1 MADPVT
7 NLNQTLANHPAL
19 ANNPAIAGDVATSS
33 NPDASATTL
42 LHANN
47 VSALQQALNDNQAT
61 HNNQSIWQSAF
72 GGAAKAVGS
81 ALTWLNKPLQEVQ
94 RDYKFIH
101 SVYTRHGVVQGL
113 LATAGIAGGA
123 SLGAFFGPEG
133 AAAGADLAGAIERN
147 LVGRFGVAYRD
158 SLNDSNNPNYKVS
171 AGRDFA
177 NALAQVPGLGD
188 LRNTDTGLG
197 KVVSGIGDAAF
208 DVNLDPLAV
217 GLKAKSGIAQGK
229 YLTVKTEEGVN
240 VITNK
245 LAFKQG
251 IPALQNFLE
260 RNSLQTFGSSEQL
273 NNLYNAGK
281 NPAVIDRIFGG
292 AGTRYVR
299 SLDNIAKDMN
309 GVNGSATVAI
319 KNPGLQEMVPY
330 LEDAKAKVGTMTSDD
345 VHKVFLQTMGDAEFS
360 QNYLSTTASFVP
372 SRTVV
377 RAALSTAADKL
388 RQWDT
393 NDVNYL
399 RANQAN
405 FFVPRKGFTASI
417 GPVTNPDT
425 GEITQGIIQ
434 SAEQQKILPVVFRPF
449 DKDAWKSALAGKVRT
464 FSGYLPYA
472 IDDKT
477 LELSNIKFSPDNPTA
492 LVPIYRMARFSM
504 SDQLAKQ
511 RVTEFANAADIQ
523 QKKKIYA
530 GIVNEMLKAAGIP
543 DSTEFVKEMHDRI
556 GQMVEG
562 PIDKNQFGHGYFS
575 GDKVSEGSSS
585 AGTYQRGLY
594 EDHAGQFVLPD
605 FREVKSAM
613 RNVGTYGKI
622 YGKIDNFAAKAYTD
636 SVFKPLALL
645 TAGFGLRI
653 AASELL
659 PAVFRFGVLETAKSK
674 IATAAEKMNYKLVA
688 GESDAILENATHAV
702 SQGTDPAKFL
712 ADAADAVSGKRI
724 QKLYAKGLTKLA
736 SDNDLD
742 LAARIAIATRGHM
755 GTGATLTGY
764 GIPTEQQEMYRK
776 LSEVVSQQAERNGG
790 LTGKQLQKEL
800 RSVYGVTKNPLVPVG
815 KYSFYTN
822 VDPEFDL
829 HYYTELSKTTSGTSR
844 SQIASDLRDQLTQ
857 GKSVQ
862 EALDAVRTQEA
873 ARIRDVNYAPYA
885 RERRL
890 MAGYSE
896 NADDFAFDRV
906 DNILNLFVG
915 REGDKVNMAF
925 LDKVANGE
933 KPTLDEIRALQ
944 PGERPRAVA
953 GQRYREM
960 PGTNLQQR
968 ITNFG
973 FHHVIDP
980 IINGMSRE
988 PLFFNHVKNE
998 MRSLQMA
1005 VNTGKLSEEEAL
1017 RIAMTR
1023 GSFSMV
1029 PQIHN
1034 TSLRTQFSVLAR
1046 NYLPFY
1052 FAQEQAMRRAGNLIL
1067 TNPQAFRQYQLVQQ
1081 GINNPGFVEV
1091 DSNGQKHITLPVV
1104 GELGGMFLNAA
1115 NQLGLPVVGNLPI
1128 TVTGDLQSLK
1138 TVLPEFNTPGI
1149 SPFVSIAANTLGAF
1163 DPTLDREIKKV
1174 TGGAGFAKGYFDQ
1187 LMPNSVARTVYHA
1200 IDAKETETSFYN
1212 AITSAITSAA
1222 AHGQVPAADASPVE
1236 KQAFLD
1242 RIKNNAKS
1250 IMIMKAIL
1258 GAVSPLAP
1266 AVTNEDP
1273 GLRQEFYTLLKQT
1286 SPVTNKPMTYS
1297 EALDKFV
1304 AEHGTGAISY
1314 TISKSIGSVPGATMP
1329 YTDAAINWIEKNQAL
1344 LSSTNAVGAAFLV
1357 PQVTSGA
1364 GDAQAIHD
1372 EIIKM
1377 HLRANKTPADFL
1389 KSYYTAAGNNF
1400 ISAQRAGHDKAMADL
1415 AGAGAS
1421 QTQERAAWSAFVN
1434 QYGQMNPIWWDDY
1447 TSTAKKHVASQA
1459 AQDFVQM
1466 FAGKSDADISKA
1478 YGSQALPVKQLM
1490 DAWTQHNQ
1498 AVIQLRASGATEY
1511 TKAENE
1517 SWQTFLKKVGNDQ
1530 PQLNTVINSVF
1541 SRLG

>member
-19 ANNPAIAGDVATSS
+19 ANNPAFASDVATSS

-47 VSALQQALNDNQAT
+47 VSAFQQALQDNIAT
-61 HNNQSIWQSAF
+61 HNNQSIWQSIF
-72 GGAAKAVGS
+72 GGAAKVVGG
-81 ALTWLNKPLQEVQ
+81 ALTFLNKPLQEIQ

-133 AAAGADLAGAIERN
+133 AALGADLVGAAERN

-158 SLNDSNNPNYKVS
+158 SFNDSNNPNYKVS

-177 NALAQVPGLGD
+177 NVLAQVPGLGD

-208 DVNLDPLAV
+208 DVNLDPLAI

-240 VITNK
+240 VLTNK

-281 NPAVIDRIFGG
+281 NPAVIDRVFGG

-309 GVNGSATVAI
+309 GTNGAATVAI
-319 KNPGLQEMVPY
+319 KNPGLQEMLPY
-330 LEDAKAKVGTMTSDD
+330 LEDAKAKAGTMTSDD

-388 RQWDT
+388 RQWDS

-405 FFVPRKGFTASI
+405 FFVPRKGFTASLQN
-417 GPVTNPDT
+417 VVDEQT
-425 GEITQGIIQ
+425 GEIKQVIQ
-434 SAEQQKILPVVFRPF
+434 QSEEQERILPVVFRPF
-449 DKDAWKSALAGKVRT
+449 DANAWKSALAGKVRT

-543 DSTEFVKEMHDRI
+543 DDTQFVREMYDRV

-594 EDHAGQFVLPD
+594 EDHAGQFILPD
-605 FREVKSAM
+605 FREVKGAM

-659 PAVFRFGVLETAKSK
+659 PAVFRFGAFETAKSK
-674 IATAAEKMNYKLVA
+674 IATAAEKMNYKLAA

-736 SDNDLD
+736 SENDLD
-742 LAARIAIATRGHM
+742 LAAKIAIATRGHM

-764 GIPTEQQEMYRK
+764 GIPAEQQEMYRK
-776 LSEVVSQQAERNGG
+776 LSEIVSQQGERNGG
-790 LTGKQLQKEL
+790 LTGKQIQKEL
-800 RSVYGVTKNPLVPVG
+800 RNVYGVTKNPLVPVG

-829 HYYTELSKTTSGTSR
+829 HYYTELSKTTAGVSR
-844 SQIASDLRDQLTQ
+844 SQIARDLRDQLGQ
-857 GKSVQ
+857 GKSIQ

-890 MAGYSE
+890 MAGYAE

-915 REGDKVNMAF
+915 REGNKVNKAF
-925 LDKVANGE
+925 LDKIANGE

-944 PGERPRAVA
+944 PGERPSAIA

-960 PGTNLQQR
+960 PGINLQQR

-1005 VNTGKLSEEEAL
+1005 INTGKLSEEEAL

-1034 TSLRTQFSVLAR
+1034 TALRTQFSVLAR

-1081 GINNPGFVEV
+1081 GLNNPGFVEV

-1115 NQLGLPVVGNLPI
+1115 NSLGLPVVGNLPI
-1128 TVTGDLQSLK
+1128 TATGDLQSLK
-1138 TVLPEFNTPGI
+1138 TVLPEFNTPGV

-1187 LMPNSVARTVYHA
+1187 LMPNAVARTVYHA

-1212 AITSAITSAA
+1212 AITSAIVSAA
-1222 AHGQVPAADASPVE
+1222 AKGQIPAPDASPVE

-1250 IMIMKAIL
+1250 MMIMKAIL

-1273 GLRQEFYTLLKQT
+1273 ALRQEFYSILKQT
-1286 SPVTNKPMTYS
+1286 SRVTGKPMTYA

-1304 AEHGTGAISY
+1304 GEHGTGAISY
-1314 TISKSIGSVPGATMP
+1314 TISKSVGSVPGATMP
-1329 YTDAAINWIEKNQAL
+1329 YTDAAINWIEKNQGL
-1344 LSSTNAVGAAFLV
+1344 LNSTNAVGAAFLV
-1357 PQVTSGA
+1357 PQVTSGS

-1377 HLRANKTPADFL
+1377 HLRANKTPEEFL
-1389 KSYYTAAGNNF
+1389 KSYYVAAGNNF
-1400 ISAQRAGHDKAMADL
+1400 ISSQRAAHDKAMADL
-1415 AGAGAS
+1415 AAQGAP
-1421 QTQERAAWSAFVN
+1421 QTAERAAWSAFVN

-1447 TSTAKKHVASQA
+1447 TSTAKKHVASQTI
-1459 AQDFVQM
+1459 QDFTQM
-1466 FAGKSDADISKA
+1466 FADKSDAQIAKN
-1478 YGSQALPVKQLM
+1478 YGDQALPIKQLM
-1490 DAWTQHNQ
+1490 DAWMQHNQ
-1498 AVIQLRASGATEY
+1498 SVIQLRASGATEY

-1517 SWQTFLKKVGNDQ
+1517 AWQSWLKQVGADQ